1 MTDPL
6 DMISQTLNTI
16 TGMDKLPRESQVE
29 IDAEEDYLTARKNL
43 KELVETGMEIVP
55 DMLAVMTATQDPKM
69 YQAAAAILKSVAALN
84 AQMMDVSSKRE
95 KNTRLPTPQKPED
108 STTHIEAKGPVY
120 IGTTADIIK
129 QRRLAKEKEQAID
142 VEAVQVKDPRQEE
155 EIPGDS
161 SEE

>member
-1 MTDPL
+1 MTDPI
-6 DMISQTLNTI
+6 DMISQTLNTL
-16 TGMDKLPRESQVE
+16 TGMDPLPRESQVE

-43 KELVETGMEIVP
+43 KELVEKGMIIIP
-55 DMLAVMTATQDPKM
+55 DMFAVMTATQDPKM
-69 YQAAAAILKSVAALN
+69 YQAAAAVLKSVASLN

-95 KNTRLPTPQKPED
+95 KNTRQPVPSKSEEPG
-108 STTHIEAKGPVY
+108 TTIEAKGPVY

-142 VEAVQVKDPRQEE
+142 VEAVHVKDPRQEE
-155 EIPGDS
+155 ETLGDS